1 MFSILSPV
9 SSRHSLHTYFWISGC
24 NNESTDFERTKTMP
38 AKFFPKTFEP
48 YKDLKEE
55 RPDSCKN
62 SRLEKSPHCK
72 MFANSWWGWR
82 QIKGA
87 AVSELLHNN
96 MRLLTSLSV
105 SGSFLC
111 NIVRCEVALYDPLSG
126 VRYLTVS
133 VQDLTGCIQGL
144 FGVCRY
150 RWYNLQTV
158 S

>member
-38 AKFFPKTFEP
+38 ATFFPKTFEP

-111 NIVRCEVALYDPLSG
+111 NIVRCEVALCTIVRCEGAHYVTLSG
-126 VRYLTVS
+126 VRYPSLYSCQVWGS
-133 VQDLTGCIQGL
+133 SLSI
-144 FGVCRY
+144 
-150 RWYNLQTV
+150 
-158 S
+158 